1 MESLYNYVKL
11 SQSKDC
17 IGLLR
22 EIKTSVFEFESQAY
36 IYDSMLKA
44 SSVIY
49 NIKQGERESLNEYRK
64 IFREQF
70 EMMEHYRG
78 SFGKDEGLVLEE

>member
-1 MESLYNYVKL
+1 MESLDNYMEL

-22 EIKTSVFEFESQAY
+22 EIKVSVFEFESQAY

-44 SSVIY
+44 SSAIY
-49 NIKQGERESLNEYRK
+49 NIKQGERESVKEY
-64 IFREQF
+64 
-70 EMMEHYRG
+70 
-78 SFGKDEGLVLEE
+78 